1 MSAVTSNPRYDV
13 LKVIQTHVN
22 LLKPFV
28 ARRAVIC
35 SGEYL
40 TNILMKWSLLD
51 KMKDVLPVFVGKS
64 REEVKRWTKNRF
76 DDYNILALKTET
88 VTGFWFDVF
97 PQAAEDDFLAKQLRN
112 RTLQRLQ
119 NVVLLSLTWDGVS
132 SGLMPALISLF
143 KNWNVNNLTMAIMP
157 SATQPSDAH
166 FNSLSAIGKSLSEN
180 VPILLVERDALEEY
194 VGVSRDGTI
203 IRGSEVINYV
213 LEIILGGESFV
224 NEIIQLSKSHKVR
237 KYTILPVIGASLELY
252 GSLENMLDS
261 VFLRPLLS
269 FDLRDATVACIILR
283 MPIRLKDEI
292 PKDDLELSLAKWF
305 KKRGKLRSIHVCE
318 PLYVNDLN
326 DRIDML
332 ALVGGFATTE
342 LFGALI
348 KEVEETKNYAVEQKR
363 MEKEEWNKIVK
374 NLTGT

>member
-1 MSAVTSNPRYDV
+1 MSASPSNSRYDI
-13 LKVIQTHVN
+13 LKAIQTHVN

-40 TNILMKWSLLD
+40 ANILMKWSLLD
-51 KMKDVLPVFVGKS
+51 KMNDILPVFVGKS
-64 REEVKRWTKNRF
+64 SEEVKRWTQNRF
-76 DDYNILALKTET
+76 DDYNILGLDTET
-88 VTGFWFDVF
+88 ATSFWFDVF
-97 PQAAEDDFLAKQLRN
+97 PQAVEDDSLAKQLKN

-119 NVVLLSLTWDGVS
+119 NAVLLSLTWDGVS

-143 KNWNVNNLTMAIMP
+143 KNWNVNNLTIAIMP
-157 SATQPSDAH
+157 SGTQPSDAH

-194 VGVSRDGTI
+194 VGVSRGGAI
-203 IRGSEVINYV
+203 IRGSEVINYA
-213 LEIILGGESFV
+213 LEIILGRDSFV
-224 NEIIQLSKSHKVR
+224 DEIIQLSKSHKVR
-237 KYTILPVIGASLELY
+237 KYAILPVMGASLELY

-269 FDLRDATVACIILR
+269 FDLGDAAVACIILR
-283 MPIRLKDEI
+283 MPIQLKDKI
-292 PKDDLELSLAKWF
+292 PKDNLELSLAKWF

-318 PLYVNDLN
+318 PLYVEDLS
-326 DRIDML
+326 DRIDIL
-332 ALVGGFATTE
+332 ALVGGFSTTE
-342 LFGALI
+342 LFSALI
-348 KEVEETKNYAVEQKR
+348 KEVEEIKNYAVEQKR
-363 MEKEEWNKIVK
+363 MEKEEWNRIVK